1 MTLPADDLAVAQAV
15 VEEAWR
21 LRGGRERQ
29 QLRWSA
35 ENTGVAVGN
44 ALARAFKRRG

>member
-21 LRGGRERQ
+21 VRGDRRPRVRTE
-29 QLRWSA
+29 
-35 ENTGVAVGN
+35 GVTCGD
-44 ALARAFKRRG
+44 